1 LLADVE
7 VPSRRHDAASRERV
21 MSVSAV
27 RVLVAAACLLWLSGC
42 STSTKL
48 PGLFSSA
55 GNDPSSTAA
64 IAEPD
69 ADPDADPTSTGSTGS
84 AYGPL
89 ASTHPPVT
97 EPNGGSSGTMG
108 KDPNDDVSLGKKHYH
123 AGHFGNAEKHFRRAV
138 EQYPKDAEAWVG
150 LAASYDRLKRFDLA
164 DRAYAQASKL
174 IGDTPELLNNKGYSL
189 LLRGDYTR
197 AKTVLLRAL
206 ALAPD
211 NPYIRNNL
219 ELLEKSRRN
228 AKAVR

>member
-1 LLADVE
+1 
-7 VPSRRHDAASRERV
+7 
-21 MSVSAV
+21 MGVSAV

-42 STSTKL
+42 STSTRL
-48 PGLFSSA
+48 PSLLRRQRSVLHRLARRPRFRARCRSDDDRIA
-55 GNDPSSTAA
+55 GRGAGVDAA
-64 IAEPD
+64 AGHR
-69 ADPDADPTSTGSTGS
+69 AQRRQFRA
-84 AYGPL
+84 
-89 ASTHPPVT
+89 V
-97 EPNGGSSGTMG
+97 G

-123 AGHFGNAEKHFRRAV
+123 AGNFGNAERHFRRAV

-164 DRAYAQASKL
+164 DRAYAQATKL

-189 LLRGDYTR
+189 LLRGDYAR

-219 ELLEKSRRN
+219 DLLEKSRRN
-228 AKAVR
+228 GKAVR